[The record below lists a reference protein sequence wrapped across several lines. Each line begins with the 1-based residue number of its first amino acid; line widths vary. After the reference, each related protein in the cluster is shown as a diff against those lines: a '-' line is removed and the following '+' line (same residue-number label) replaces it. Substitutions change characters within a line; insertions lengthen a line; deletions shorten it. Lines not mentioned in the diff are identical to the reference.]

1 MVLSSEGQGLDMDKA
16 FHSVEELRLGP
27 YEKKAVSRRA
37 VASKV
42 GNLTVRGKDF
52 QFVKLEGK
60 IKNLLP
66 DPPLESQFLMR
77 TGNSETHKPAQK

>member
-1 MVLSSEGQGLDMDKA
+1 MVVSSEGQGLELDKV

-27 YEKKAVSRRA
+27 YEKKAISRRV

-52 QFVKLEGK
+52 QFVKLGE
-60 IKNLLP
+60 
-66 DPPLESQFLMR
+66 R
-77 TGNSETHKPAQK
+77 